1 MKFSP
6 QLSLSQRL
14 ELKLQPRQILCNELL
29 MLPLMDLEQAL
40 RSELEENIFLEAEER
55 VDYGETNLQP
65 QAEPVMTPPGGDFEP
80 PNNGEEAAQDP
91 GQLGEM
97 LDYFKES
104 KTSVSSVGGDLP
116 EEFSLENRSLPTSW
130 RLQLLEALRLERM
143 SDEAMLAAE
152 VMAVGLDERGFLTD
166 KLEEVAAEAGV
177 AVEFAEEALE
187 ILQRIAPPGV
197 GARDLRERLLL
208 MAQALQERNYIL
220 ERILK
225 EYYKELLESKFDI
238 IRRKLNIDEDELK
251 EAIELLH
258 ELYREAPAIEEGE
271 PAAGVVPDAKVVLDE
286 GMWKVILHDEAVPR
300 LKLSSYAANLS
311 RQGDNLKPEAKD
323 YLNKAFSRAKWMMEA
338 LEQRRSTLRRILEAV
353 VVKQRHFFDQGPAYM
368 APLRQE
374 DIAEELQLHAS
385 TVSRAVQ
392 EKYITT
398 PHGVFPLKTFFPRG
412 VADNSGN
419 QQARNSVQ
427 ERLAALVKSEDPTN
441 PLSDDE
447 LVLRLGREGLKL
459 SRRTVCKYR
468 DEMNIPPAN
477 KRKNLNRM
485 NFPGKGSR

>member
-29 MLPLMDLEQAL
+29 MLPLLDLEQAL
-40 RSELEENIFLEAEER
+40 RSELEENIFLESEER
-55 VDYGETNLQP
+55 ADYGDPSLQP
-65 QAEPVMTPPGGDFEP
+65 TPEVVMTPPGGDFEP

-104 KTSVSSVGGDLP
+104 KTSTSSVGGDLP
-116 EEFSLENRSLPTSW
+116 EEYSLENRSLPMSW
-130 RLQLLEALRLERM
+130 RLQLIEALRLERM
-143 SDEAMLAAE
+143 PEDALRAAE
-152 VMAVGLDERGFLTD
+152 VMAAGLDERGFLTD
-166 KLEEVAAEAGV
+166 SLVDIAEEAGV
-177 AVEFAEEALE
+177 AVEYAEEALE

-208 MAQALQERNYIL
+208 MAQALQDRNYIL

-225 EYYKELLESKFDI
+225 EHYKELLESKFDV
-238 IRRKLNIDEDELK
+238 IRRKLSIDEDELK
-251 EAIELLH
+251 DAIELLH

-271 PAAGVVPDAKVVLDE
+271 PATGVVPDAAIVWRDNRWTVV
-286 GMWKVILHDEAVPR
+286 LHDEAVPR

-311 RQGDNLKPEAKD
+311 RQGDNLKPEAKE

-353 VVKQRHFFDQGPAYM
+353 TVRQQIFFEQGVTAM

-374 DIAEELQLHAS
+374 DIAEELGLHAS

-392 EKYITT
+392 EKYIET
-398 PHGVFPLKTFFPRG
+398 PHGVYPLKTFFPRG
-412 VADNSGN
+412 VADNSGH

-427 ERLAALVKSEDPTN
+427 DRLAALVKGEDPEN

-447 LVLRLGREGLKL
+447 LVIRLGREGLKL

-468 DEMNIPPAN
+468 DELNIPPAN
-477 KRKNLNRM
+477 KRRSLNRM
-485 NFPGKGSR
+485 MVPGKGSR